1 MNLCA
6 LPVVAVSNTVCFSP
20 GVPIVIPIN
29 AENAVRRAAIDLQRD
44 LAVVL
49 DSESPLVT
57 ECPTDRASIE
67 ILTPDPTL
75 GAPEAHQIR
84 VIEGPGAPPRVTLG
98 GSDLRGVIYAI
109 YSFSEHAL
117 GIPPLWFFANW
128 KPTRLPAVELP
139 FDFVLNIRP
148 PHVRWR
154 GWFPNDEDMYAP
166 WEALA
171 ANDHFDRILETML
184 RLKLNII
191 DLAEIIDY
199 PSTQRLARPRHVHDR
214 GLAMTTTHTSPLG
227 TNWAHWEQ
235 FWRDVRHQE
244 PPPLRLDQVKAM
256 EEFWIYQIELC
267 QREGFEMIWEIG
279 FRGNGDHS
287 FANAFPDAPPD
298 AAGRAEVISEM
309 IKIQIALVRA
319 RHRNGPLRMRTVLY
333 NENSDYL
340 AAGLLKLPQDPDLI
354 WNYVAARRDH
364 FPAADIR
371 NGDLPANQPYG
382 YYLNLQFTSTGAHLA
397 QAEGPWK
404 IARNYEIAAAVSKR
418 PLELWI
424 VNAGNFREFSREV
437 SAHASIAWTPAGWNA
452 DAFLNAW
459 CACYFGAK
467 QASAASGVIRDYY
480 NSYWTQ
486 RAPDLPDFPR
496 QYIFYDMRVARA
508 CEDLLD
514 TWTEPVK
521 RVALDDRNM
530 GYYRIDPATEK
541 TDDQLTA
548 LTRGL
553 SRSIERLDGVT
564 REAAALET
572 ELTAQGRRLWRDN
585 VRVQAQVVL
594 ATDRALLAL
603 VRGYRE
609 RSDEAVR
616 RAALEKAEVAFA
628 HARSW
633 LTSADE
639 PPFTGWSAPETLW
652 GINVMRSKI
661 TQLLSGEKV
670 TRRDRP

>member
-1 MNLCA
+1 
-6 LPVVAVSNTVCFSP
+6 VR
-20 GVPIVIPIN
+20 VI
-29 AENAVRRAAIDLQRD
+29 
-44 LAVVL
+44 
-49 DSESPLVT
+49 T
-57 ECPTDRASIE
+57 
-67 ILTPDPTL
+67 TPD
-75 GAPEAHQIR
+75 APA
-84 VIEGPGAPPRVTLG
+84 RVTLG
-98 GSDLRGVIYAI
+98 GSDTRGVIYAI
-109 YSFSEHAL
+109 YAFSEHVL

-128 KPTRLPAVELP
+128 QPTRLQTVELP
-139 FDFVLNIRP
+139 SDFVLTIPP

-154 GWFPNDEDMYAP
+154 GWFPNDEDMYAT

-171 ANDHFDRILETML
+171 ADEHFDRVLETML
-184 RLKLNII
+184 RLKLNIL
-191 DLAEIIDY
+191 DLGEIIGY
-199 PSTQRLARPRHVHDR
+199 PSSDRLARPRHVHDR
-214 GLAMTTTHTSPLG
+214 GLAITTTHTSPLG
-227 TNWAHWEQ
+227 TNWSHWAQ
-235 FWRDVRHQE
+235 FWREVRHQE
-244 PPPLRLDQVKAM
+244 PPPLRLDQVKALQ
-256 EEFWIYQIELC
+256 EFWTYQIELC
-267 QREGFEMIWEIG
+267 AREGFEMIWEIG
-279 FRGNGDHS
+279 FRGHGDHG

-298 AAGRAEVISEM
+298 AAGRADVIGKM
-309 IKIQIALVRA
+309 IRIQIALVRA
-319 RHRNGPLRMRTVLY
+319 HHRDGPLRMRTLIY

-371 NGDLPANQPYG
+371 NAHLPADQPHG

-404 IARNYEIAAAVSKR
+404 IARNYEMVAAASTR

-424 VNAGNFREFSREV
+424 VNVGNFREFIREM
-437 SAHASIAWTPAGWNA
+437 SAHASLAWAPAGWNA

-459 CACYFGAK
+459 CAHYFGAARAAA
-467 QASAASGVIRDYY
+467 ASAVIRDYY

-486 RAPDLPDFPR
+486 RAPDLADFPR
-496 QYIFYDMRVARA
+496 QYLFQDMRVARA

-514 TWTEPVK
+514 NWTEPAK

-530 GYYRIDPATEK
+530 GYYRIDPAIEK

-553 SRSIERLDGVT
+553 SRSIERLDSMT

-572 ELTAQGRRLWRDN
+572 ELNLQGRRLWHDN

-594 ATDRALLAL
+594 ATNRALLAL

-609 RSDEAVR
+609 RSDEAMR
-616 RAALEKAEVAFA
+616 RAALEKAEAAFA
-628 HARSW
+628 NARSW

-652 GINVMRSKI
+652 GINVMRAKI
-661 TQLLSGEKV
+661 AQLLSGEKT